1 MIATTQ
7 HTTKLTTISM
17 AQRDTTTMTTLTDVD
32 VDDNDTAS
40 SKAEAC
46 LEAEVVRIFVTQ
58 QPAGKNEEG
67 GVKDG
72 RVRRL
77 RNKR

>member
-1 MIATTQ
+1 MTK
-7 HTTKLTTISM
+7 HTTKLTTM
-17 AQRDTTTMTTLTDVD
+17 AMARQDATTMTTLMDVN

-46 LEAEVVRIFVTQ
+46 QEAVLEQIFVMQ

-67 GVKDG
+67 GSRMDA
-72 RVRRL
+72 
-77 RNKR
+77 